1 MPFYLPEFSYILSL
15 SLYSA
20 HYESFYSSQNNIN
33 MVSKDHLARLA
44 EIVQHPDKWEDST
57 KYFLDH
63 FASDQEFMEM
73 GKRTRI
79 DVLLKI
85 MGEVAK
91 KVLNKSLV
99 RIENPQMYR
108 VKSMNMIHGSC
119 TSEGWVMM
127 FVYFTN
133 IHKGVFSTTKPF
145 SNQTGFSS
153 RVTALPMPE
162 LDNEERLYGD
172 QWNMNPN

>member
-1 MPFYLPEFSYILSL
+1 MPTIRAFVSL
-15 SLYSA
+15 L
-20 HYESFYSSQNNIN
+20 NKTN
-33 MVSKDHLARLA
+33 MVSDEKMAQLAKH
-44 EIVQHPDKWEDST
+44 IQHPDKWEEST
-57 KYFLDH
+57 QYFLDH

-73 GKRTRI
+73 GKKTRI

-91 KVLNKSLV
+91 KVLNKPVV

-127 FVYFTN
+127 FVYLTN
-133 IHKGVFSTTKPF
+133 IHKGVFMTTKPF
-145 SNQTGFSS
+145 TKGQSFSS
-153 RVTALPMPE
+153 RITALPLTG
-162 LDNEERLYGD
+162 LDDEDKIYEEP
-172 QWNMNPN
+172 WNNNPN